1 VPRVMPRVRCV
12 RCSHKLETTDLDP
25 ACNKCGSPV
34 IIAGREGVSVSESDL
49 EGLSPGVWRYR
60 AFLPE
65 IANEDIVTLG
75 EGATPLLQAERLGDE
90 LGLDHLLLKDESR
103 NPTGSFLDRGSTVL
117 VSLASR
123 SGVRE
128 CACVTTGN
136 LGASLAAYC
145 AKANIRARIRVNPN
159 TDQGKLFQMLAY
171 GAEVEASSSSSFE
184 PDATRRLLA
193 VTAANPYLLEGEKTT
208 GFEMVQELGWKSP
221 DVVVVPVG
229 TGGHLSMIWRSLVE
243 MRLAGLVDKSSC
255 RLLGVRLEEPP
266 ARSNAPRGNREAFLR
281 SSQLVELEES
291 EHFFLSE
298 AERSMAESGG
308 AEITTTGSQALA
320 ATSLLARTEGI
331 FAEPS
336 SASVVACLGESIRS
350 GQIRKGER
358 VVCVITGAGLK
369 DTKAVSRLAR
379 QTRRVALREGLA
391 MRSPTI
397 GETKLV
403 ILRLLRRSPGYGYEL
418 WLLLR
423 SSRRISTASVYQ
435 HLSELEELLLVRRRG
450 FVVTKGRERVVYE
463 LTKKGAD
470 FLKMMDRLGL
480 PSRNTRRSMDPA
492 PS

>member
-1 VPRVMPRVRCV
+1 MPQVRCV
-12 RCSHKLETTDLDP
+12 SCSHTMETIDLDP
-25 ACNKCGSPV
+25 SCSRCGSPV

-49 EGLSPGVWRYR
+49 EGLPPGVWRYR

-65 IANEDIVTLG
+65 IANEDIITLG

-90 LGLDHLLLKDESR
+90 LGLSHLLLKDESR

-123 SGVRE
+123 GGVQE

-145 AKANIRARIRVNPN
+145 AKANISARVRVNPN

-171 GAEVEASSSSSFE
+171 GAEVESSSSSSFE
-184 PDATRRLLA
+184 PYTNRRFLA

-229 TGGHLSMIWRSLVE
+229 TGGHLSMIWRSLVQ
-243 MRLAGLVDKSSC
+243 MRAAGLLDETSC
-255 RLLGVRLEEPP
+255 RLLGVRLEDSPMRTNP
-266 ARSNAPRGNREAFLR
+266 LRGNQAPFLR

-308 AEITTTGSQALA
+308 AEITTTESQTLA
-320 ATSLLARTEGI
+320 ATGLLARTEGI

-336 SASVVACLGESIRS
+336 SASVVACLGEAIRS
-350 GQIRKGER
+350 GQIGRSET

-369 DTKAVSRLAR
+369 DTKSVSRLAR

-391 MRSPTI
+391 MHSPTI
-397 GETKLV
+397 GETKLA
-403 ILRLLRRSPGYGYEL
+403 ILRLLRRGPGYGYEL

-435 HLSELEELLLVRRRG
+435 HLSELEGLLLVRRRG
-450 FVVTKGRERVVYE
+450 FVVTKGRERVVYD

-470 FLKMMDRLGL
+470 FLKMMDRLAL
-480 PSRNTRRSMDPA
+480 PSRNKRRPKSLA

>member
-1 VPRVMPRVRCV
+1 MPQVRCV
-12 RCSHKLETTDLDP
+12 SCSHTMETIDLDP
-25 ACNKCGSPV
+25 SCSRCGSPV
-34 IIAGREGVSVSESDL
+34 IIAGRESVSVSESDL
-49 EGLSPGVWRYR
+49 EGLPPGVWRYR

-65 IANEDIVTLG
+65 IANEDIITLG

-90 LGLDHLLLKDESR
+90 LSLSHLLLKDESR

-123 SGVRE
+123 GGVQE

-145 AKANIRARIRVNPN
+145 AKANISARVRVNPN

-171 GAEVEASSSSSFE
+171 GAEVESSSSSSFE
-184 PDATRRLLA
+184 PYTNRRFLA

-229 TGGHLSMIWRSLVE
+229 TGGHLSMIWRSLVQ
-243 MRLAGLVDKSSC
+243 MRAAGLLDETSC
-255 RLLGVRLEEPP
+255 RLLGVRLEDSPMRTNP
-266 ARSNAPRGNREAFLR
+266 LRGNQAPFLR

-308 AEITTTGSQALA
+308 AEITTTESQTLA
-320 ATSLLARTEGI
+320 ATGLLARTEGI

-336 SASVVACLGESIRS
+336 SASVVACLGEAIRS
-350 GQIRKGER
+350 GQIGRSET

-369 DTKAVSRLAR
+369 DTKSVSRLAR

-391 MRSPTI
+391 MHSPTI
-397 GETKLV
+397 GETKLA
-403 ILRLLRRSPGYGYEL
+403 ILRLLRRGPGYGYEL

-435 HLSELEELLLVRRRG
+435 HLSELEGLLLVRRRG
-450 FVVTKGRERVVYE
+450 FVVTKGRERVVYD

-470 FLKMMDRLGL
+470 FLKMMDRLAL
-480 PSRNTRRSMDPA
+480 PSRNKRRPKSLA

>member
-1 VPRVMPRVRCV
+1 LPRVVRQVRCV
-12 RCSHKLETTDLDP
+12 RCSITTDTTALDP
-25 ACNKCGSPV
+25 SCGECGSPV
-34 IIAGREGVSVSESDL
+34 IFAGRGGVSVSRSDV
-49 EGLSPGVWRYR
+49 EGLPPGVWRYR

-65 IANEDIVTLG
+65 IASEDIVTLG

-90 LGLDHLLLKDESR
+90 FGLSHLLLKDESR

-117 VSLASR
+117 ISLASR

-145 AKANIRARIRVNPN
+145 AKADIGARVRVNPN

-171 GAEVEASSSSSFE
+171 GAKVEASSSSSSDRDTGPRF
-184 PDATRRLLA
+184 LA

-208 GFEMVQELGWKSP
+208 GFEMVQELGWESP

-229 TGGHLSMIWRSLVE
+229 TGGHLSMIWRSIVE
-243 MRLAGLVDKSSC
+243 MRAAGLLDQSSC
-255 RLLGVRLEEPP
+255 RLLGVRLEGPP
-266 ARSNAPRGNREAFLR
+266 PRPNALRGTREAFLR
-281 SSQLVELEES
+281 GSQLVELEES

-308 AEITTTGSQALA
+308 AEITTTVNQTLA
-320 ATSLLARTEGI
+320 ATGLLARTEGI

-336 SASVVACLGESIRS
+336 SASVVACLGEAIRS

-369 DTKAVSRLAR
+369 DTKAVSRLAK
-379 QTRRVALREGLA
+379 QTRKLALREGLA

-397 GETKLV
+397 GETKLA
-403 ILRLLRRSPGYGYEL
+403 ILRLLRRGPSYGYEL
-418 WLLLR
+418 WLLLG

-435 HLSELEELLLVRRRG
+435 HLSELEGFLLVRRRG
-450 FVVTKGRERVVYE
+450 FIIAKGRERVVYD

-470 FLKMMDRLGL
+470 LLRMMDRLGL
-480 PSRNTRRSMDPA
+480 PTGG
-492 PS
+492 